1 MTLQIK
7 LENSVCRPGL
17 LLDVTV
23 VWEFDTPPSKLT
35 LELSWRTSGKGT
47 EDSETVYSEKWSP
60 DSKSGKKE
68 LQIQLPRGPIS
79 VQGTL
84 ISIGWQ
90 LECTSKQPNASIIAS
105 LVLSQL
111 DQPIRLTAVV

>member
-7 LENSVCRPGL
+7 LENSVCRPGQM
-17 LLDVTV
+17 LDVTV
-23 VWEFDTPPSKLT
+23 VWEFDSPPSKLT

-47 EDSETVYSEKWSP
+47 DDSETVYSENWSP
-60 DSKSGKKE
+60 VSKSGEKE
-68 LQIQLPRGPIS
+68 FQIQLPRGPIS
-79 VQGTL
+79 VQGNL

-90 LECTSKQPNASIIAS
+90 IECTCKRPSASIISS

-111 DQPIRLTAVV
+111 DQPIRLFVL

>member
-7 LENSVCRPGL
+7 FDNSVCRPGQL
-17 LLDVTV
+17 LVVTV
-23 VWEFDTPPSKLT
+23 VWEFDTTPSKLT

-47 EDSETVYSEKWSP
+47 DDCETVYSEYWSP
-60 DSKSGKKE
+60 DSKSGEKE

-90 LECTSKQPNASIIAS
+90 LECTSKRPSESNIRS

-111 DQPIRLTAVV
+111 DQPIRLVAVI